1 MFSGI
6 GGFDLAAR
14 WMGWETKWYSEID
27 PYACRVMEARFGED
41 VADANSGG
49 LEVGAKRNGEAAQD
63 TANGNPRRGD
73 FDRRGRA
80 YNVGDITQWQP
91 TAADA
96 VGLVCGGFPCQPVSL
111 AGKGLAQEDE
121 RWLWPEFARVLG
133 VLRPRYVVI
142 ENVPGLRSR
151 GMDDVLR
158 DLAKIGYDTEWT
170 SIRAS
175 DAGAPH
181 RRERVWIVA
190 YASGELLRNEPR
202 RRGGPS
208 RASATESRHDGTER
222 AVANDNGNSGP
233 GPLSEPGNSG
243 EEARSLNG
251 WWTVEP
257 NVGRV
262 ANGVPSR
269 VDRLR
274 CLGNAI
280 VPQIAYYLFQQIEM
294 SVSAPPRGT

>member
-1 MFSGI
+1 MKIGSLFSGI

-27 PYACRVMEARFGED
+27 PYACRVMEARFAED

-63 TANGNPRRGD
+63 TANGSPRRGD
-73 FDRRGRA
+73 FDRRGCS
-80 YNVGDITQWQP
+80 YNVGDITQWHP
-91 TAADA
+91 AGSDA
-96 VGLVCGGFPCQPVSL
+96 VDLICGGFPCQPVSL
-111 AGKGLAQEDE
+111 SGKRKAQDDE

-158 DLAKIGYDTEWT
+158 DLTKIGYDAEWE
-170 SIRAS
+170 SIPA
-175 DAGAPH
+175 AAVGAPH
-181 RRERVWIVA
+181 RRDRVWIVA
-190 YASGELLRNEPR
+190 YPSGDGCESGNGRRPLQDEFGVGASSLRETQQQSRTGWNGDEWWAIEP
-202 RRGGPS
+202 
-208 RASATESRHDGTER
+208 D
-222 AVANDNGNSGP
+222 
-233 GPLSEPGNSG
+233 
-243 EEARSLNG
+243 
-251 WWTVEP
+251 
-257 NVGRV
+257 VGRV
-262 ANGVPSR
+262 AHGVPSR